1 MKETGITHRR
11 ILIPAHKDG
20 NVIPNESIVQV
31 MQILLNK
38 ENLPL
43 LIHCNKGKHRT
54 GCMIACY
61 RTIQAMTTF
70 YPYKDWNSSQVLEE
84 YHQYAGDKSRLRDI
98 AFIIDFET
106 WHCSDI
112 INAVSK
118 PNCPRNLPLLPTA
131 PESSEYDGAD
141 YESETRSLAS
151 FHEPHPPSRS
161 ESPQPPPQSHPP
173 SSTGSPQP
181 TPQPTP
187 HPPSQPPTQS
197 SNLELSPTSS
207 ALDLELT
214 RLDSPEFSPLHES
227 VPASG
232 LVREGGSRGLFGLGG
247 WAEALAG
254 VGGGFV

>member
-11 ILIPAHKDG
+11 ILIPAHKDD
-20 NVIPNESIVQV
+20 NVIPMESIVQV

-61 RTIQAMTTF
+61 RIIQAMTTL
-70 YPYKDWNSSQVLEE
+70 YPYKDWNLSQVLEE
-84 YHQYAGDKSRLRDI
+84 YHQYAGDKYRLRDI
-98 AFIIDFET
+98 AFIINFET

-118 PNCPRNLPLLPTA
+118 PNCPGNLPLLPTA

-141 YESETRSLAS
+141 WESETRSSAS
-151 FHEPHPPSRS
+151 FNEPHPSSRLEFS
-161 ESPQPPPQSHPP
+161 QPPPHSHPP
-173 SSTGSPQP
+173 SHTESPQP
-181 TPQPTP
+181 TPQPPP

-197 SNLELSPTSS
+197 STLELSPTSS

-214 RLDSPEFSPLHES
+214 DLDSPEFSPLRES

-232 LVREGGSRGLFGLGG
+232 LVREAGSRGVFGLEG

-254 VGGGFV
+254 VTGGTV